1 MKVLSLM
8 AERSR
13 AEAKGIKPVA
23 KAINTSGIVA
33 VLETHKVVLFFTG
46 HNHAGKNMAR
56 VLAHRARDLAPP
68 LHMCDALAS
77 NTAGEFT
84 TLLCNCLTHG
94 RRQLVDIVEQ
104 FPAEAAKVIET
115 FAKVYENDA
124 ACRKNELSPQERLS
138 HHQTHSKAIMDE
150 LLRWMN
156 EQFELRK
163 VEPNSSL
170 GMALHYLIKHW
181 TELTR
186 FLSVAG
192 APLDN
197 NLVERALKRAILHRK
212 GSMFYK
218 TVNGAEVGDIYMSL
232 IHTCRLC
239 DVNPF
244 DYLNALQRNAQ
255 DASSHAARWL
265 PWNYPG
271 RLAGVG

>member
-1 MKVLSLM
+1 
-8 AERSR
+8 
-13 AEAKGIKPVA
+13 VA

-138 HHQTHSKAIMDE
+138 YHQTHSKAIMDE

-156 EQFELRK
+156 EQFELRQ